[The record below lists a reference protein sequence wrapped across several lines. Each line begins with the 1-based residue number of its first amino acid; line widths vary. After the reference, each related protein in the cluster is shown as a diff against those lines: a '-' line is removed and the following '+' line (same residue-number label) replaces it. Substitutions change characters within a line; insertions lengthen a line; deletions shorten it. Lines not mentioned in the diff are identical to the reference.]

1 MLTYHSILRNF
12 EAKNHPIKE
21 GEFIYYKTI
30 IYKIEHHKLYYVV

>member
-21 GEFIYYKTI
+21 GEFIYYK
-30 IYKIEHHKLYYVV
+30 IEHHKLYYVV